1 MTIRK
6 YVVIPILALT
16 AVTLFACAFL
26 QPQEQEVLVRIAARR
41 LAGTGVQIFPTVFK
55 DLGKTAR
62 DACDLPD
69 ETMKPSQALELIA
82 QTIGLTLQDKLL
94 AADLKDLA
102 ALIGIRF
109 DAAFNL
115 IGITEDQQRLVKVAV
130 CSFAEGVEL
139 YSQPK
144 HITPI

>member
-1 MTIRK
+1 MSNRRPL
-6 YVVIPILALT
+6 Y
-16 AVTLFACAFL
+16 LFALAIFLLTSFSCAFL
-26 QPQEQEVLVRIAARR
+26 QPQEQEVLIRIAGRR

-62 DACDLPD
+62 DACNLPD

-130 CSFAEGVEL
+130 CSFADGVEL

-144 HITPI
+144 RINPI